1 MSSYNRLIPVENLA
15 NECAKCI
22 EKGKDTCCFCKSCF
36 CLCKC
41 PLEPVESA
49 PPGATKTTL
58 FTDDELADLSKSYRA
73 KKNSLRR
80 TSVVD
85 KAVEHYYEICMSK
98 RANILESLHT
108 SIENWTEFQGRE
120 RQWSYAFSFVSVLKL
135 ESYPDALRLETT
147 FEAYGYKM
155 SMWKIYSQTD
165 FCTKLLLRL
174 GLDLKHF
181 CFMNLSSPD
190 ITGSMFNNL
199 NNNVYLVFRG

>member
-1 MSSYNRLIPVENLA
+1 MSSYNRLIPVEDVA

-22 EKGKDTCCFCKSCF
+22 EKGKDICCFCKSCL

-49 PPGATKTTL
+49 LNTTKTTL
-58 FTDDELADLSKSYRA
+58 FTDDELAALSKSYRA

-80 TSVVD
+80 ASVVD
-85 KAVEHYYEICMSK
+85 RAVEHYYTICMSK
-98 RANILESLHT
+98 RAYILESLNT

-120 RQWSYAFSFVSVLKL
+120 RQWCYAFSFVSVLKL

-181 CFMNLSSPD
+181 CFMNLSSQMED
-190 ITGSMFNNL
+190 GALINNL
-199 NNNVYLVFRG
+199 NLVFRG

>member
-1 MSSYNRLIPVENLA
+1 LIPVEDVA

-22 EKGKDTCCFCKSCF
+22 EKGKDICCFCKSCL

-49 PPGATKTTL
+49 LNTTKTTL
-58 FTDDELADLSKSYRA
+58 FTDDELAALSKSYRA

-80 TSVVD
+80 ASVVD
-85 KAVEHYYEICMSK
+85 RAVEHYYTICMSK
-98 RANILESLHT
+98 RAYILESLNT

-120 RQWSYAFSFVSVLKL
+120 RQWCYAFSFVSVLKL

-181 CFMNLSSPD
+181 CFMNLSSQMED
-190 ITGSMFNNL
+190 GALINNL
-199 NNNVYLVFRG
+199 NLVFRG